1 MDQIMEITY
10 FTSLGAQAG
19 ATGKILVDPMG
30 YEGTGEA
37 HH

>member
-10 FTSLGAQAG
+10 FTSLGAQAR
-19 ATGKILVDPMG
+19 AAGKILVHPMG
-30 YEGTGEA
+30 YERTGEA